1 MTQKGQCRY
10 INLYRGG
17 SIVSCKMVMKAKNLR
32 SVVDPVTQANERLS
46 FEGDLR
52 REGLFYCVSL

>member
-1 MTQKGQCRY
+1 
-10 INLYRGG
+10 
-17 SIVSCKMVMKAKNLR
+17 MVMMKAQNLR

-52 REGLFYCVSL
+52 RERLF